1 MKNFNFF
8 TGLFFTVYFL
18 QTININAGELN
29 DDTVLASVNGE
40 DITLGNVVSFQSR
53 LSDQYKSM
61 EDSVLFDGILKQLIQ
76 QEILSQEIDVKLK
89 KIRYGL
95 ENNIRAFLSNELIEN
110 FSKIDV
116 MEDEIKELYVKFS
129 GNFQPTTEYNAS
141 HILLETESDA
151 IDILNKLQDGSD
163 FSELAKTHSTGP
175 SGKQGGSLGWFGR
188 GAMVPAFEQAVFLLE
203 VNEISKPIKTNFG
216 WHIIKV
222 NNIRETPVPSLED
235 VRGDLV
241 STIRQNKVET
251 KINKIIDSANVIYSN
266 LEINHKIIRNESI
279 LDNK

>member
-8 TGLFFTVYFL
+8 TGVVFTVYFL

-129 GNFQPTTEYNAS
+129 ENFQSTTEYNAS

-163 FSELAKTHSTGP
+163 FSELAKTYSTGP

-222 NNIRETPVPSLED
+222 KNIRETPVPSLED

>member
-1 MKNFNFF
+1 MKNFNIFV
-8 TGLFFTVYFL
+8 GVFFTVYFL

-29 DDTVLASVNGE
+29 DETVLASVNGE

-61 EDSVLFDGILKQLIQ
+61 EDSMLFDGILKQLIQ
-76 QEILSQEIDVKLK
+76 QEILSQEIDLALK

-95 ENNIRAFLSNELIEN
+95 ENNIRAFLSNELIEH

-129 GNFQPTTEYNAS
+129 ENYQPTTEYNAS

-151 IDILNKLQDGSD
+151 IEILNKLQNGSD
-163 FSELAKTHSTGP
+163 FLELAKTYSTGP

-188 GAMVPAFEQAVFLLE
+188 GAMVPAFEQAVLLLK
-203 VNEISKPIKTNFG
+203 VNEVSKPIKTNFG

-222 NNIRETPVPSLED
+222 NNIRETSVPSLED

-251 KINKIIDSANVIYSN
+251 KINKLIDSANVIYSD

>member
-1 MKNFNFF
+1 
-8 TGLFFTVYFL
+8 
-18 QTININAGELN
+18 
-29 DDTVLASVNGE
+29 
-40 DITLGNVVSFQSR
+40 
-53 LSDQYKSM
+53 M

-129 GNFQPTTEYNAS
+129 ENFQPTTEYNAS

-163 FSELAKTHSTGP
+163 FLELAKTYSTGP

>member
-8 TGLFFTVYFL
+8 TGVVFTVYFL

-129 GNFQPTTEYNAS
+129 ENFQPMTEYNAS

-163 FSELAKTHSTGP
+163 FSELAKTYSTGP

-266 LEINHKIIRNESI
+266 LKINHKIIRNESI

>member
-8 TGLFFTVYFL
+8 TGVFFTVYFL

-129 GNFQPTTEYNAS
+129 ENFQSTTEYNAS

-163 FSELAKTHSTGP
+163 FLELAKTYSTGP

>member
-8 TGLFFTVYFL
+8 TGVFFTVYFL

-129 GNFQPTTEYNAS
+129 ENFQPTTEYNAS

-163 FSELAKTHSTGP
+163 FLELAKTYSTGP

-188 GAMVPAFEQAVFLLE
+188 GAMVPAFEQAIFLLE

-251 KINKIIDSANVIYSN
+251 KINKIIDKTFTNIP
-266 LEINHKIIRNESI
+266 EIIFV
-279 LDNK
+279 L

>member
-1 MKNFNFF
+1 M
-8 TGLFFTVYFL
+8 
-18 QTININAGELN
+18 
-29 DDTVLASVNGE
+29 NGE

-129 GNFQPTTEYNAS
+129 ENFQSTTEYNAS
-141 HILLETESDA
+141 HILLETE
-151 IDILNKLQDGSD
+151 
-163 FSELAKTHSTGP
+163 
-175 SGKQGGSLGWFGR
+175 
-188 GAMVPAFEQAVFLLE
+188 
-203 VNEISKPIKTNFG
+203 
-216 WHIIKV
+216 
-222 NNIRETPVPSLED
+222 
-235 VRGDLV
+235 
-241 STIRQNKVET
+241 
-251 KINKIIDSANVIYSN
+251 
-266 LEINHKIIRNESI
+266 
-279 LDNK
+279 

>member
-8 TGLFFTVYFL
+8 TGVVFTVYFL

-129 GNFQPTTEYNAS
+129 ENFQPTTEYNAS

-163 FSELAKTHSTGP
+163 FSELAKTYSTGP

-222 NNIRETPVPSLED
+222 NNIRETSVPSLED

>member
-1 MKNFNFF
+1 MSVSLIV
-8 TGLFFTVYFL
+8 GLTTSLPV
-18 QTININAGELN
+18 
-29 DDTVLASVNGE
+29 
-40 DITLGNVVSFQSR
+40 QS
-53 LSDQYKSM
+53 K
-61 EDSVLFDGILKQLIQ
+61 GI
-76 QEILSQEIDVKLK
+76 
-89 KIRYGL
+89 
-95 ENNIRAFLSNELIEN
+95 
-110 FSKIDV
+110 
-116 MEDEIKELYVKFS
+116 
-129 GNFQPTTEYNAS
+129 
-141 HILLETESDA
+141 
-151 IDILNKLQDGSD
+151 
-163 FSELAKTHSTGP
+163 
-175 SGKQGGSLGWFGR
+175 
-188 GAMVPAFEQAVFLLE
+188 FLLK

>member
-8 TGLFFTVYFL
+8 TGVVFTVYFL

-129 GNFQPTTEYNAS
+129 ENFQPMTEYNAS

-163 FSELAKTHSTGP
+163 FSELAKTYSTGP

-222 NNIRETPVPSLED
+222 NNIRKTPVPSLED